1 MQFVYTSATSTTT
14 GSGDA
19 TTGTVANPFKDFIK
33 TFTAKT
39 NIDRIMCLNIYVEG
53 DEQLQDKYKN
63 AAKKHNDKIMRDPH
77 FFDAGFDLFLPET
90 TEFFRDNG
98 ANKVNFQ
105 ICCSAQNY
113 YVNCSTDFYHTGYY
127 IHPRSSLSKTPL
139 RLANAT
145 GIIDA
150 GYRGSIIG
158 MFDCFTEKYKCGVHD
173 RLLQVCAPALMPIYV
188 NIVEN
193 MTDLGAATSRGC
205 GGFGSTGV

>member
-1 MQFVYTSATSTTT
+1 MQFVYTSDTGAT
-14 GSGDA
+14 GA
-19 TTGTVANPFKDFIK
+19 TTGTADATINPFKDFIK

-39 NIDRIMCLNIYVEG
+39 NIDRVMCLNIYVEG

-90 TEFFRDNG
+90 TEFYRDNG

-158 MFDCFTEKYKCGVHD
+158 MFDCFTETYKCGVHD

-193 MTDLGAATSRGC
+193 MTDLGAATSRGA